1 MDRSELNPRLTRCGP
16 QPTQSP
22 CPYGDPE
29 ASGWDAGWCRC
40 RHGRRHRRA
49 RGPWARAAAGLWVDP
64 RHRCRGVAQALISQ
78 AVGCSRDHQAR
89 ELIAWVA
96 EDNTAARLLYARVG
110 FRPAGARQPL
120 PSNPAVE
127 ETRLPLLHVQ
137 IIGTPRA
144 RPATDLVRA
153 SVVAARFQPPA
164 GLRAANCGRATAAM
178 GAVNAAPRSDPTLGC
193 SPTAAALTRRCSYAW
208 WSASAT
214 GNRTSNEDK
223 GWCSPR
229 EVSSV
234 AHHPAGVTSNDA
246 SMTSRRPQ
254 PSDTPVSLVGG
265 APRRNRTGDP
275 ILTMEHG
282 FGEPLMASTGW
293 MVNLQ
298 LSVPFCAHRVVGK
311 LLG

>member
-1 MDRSELNPRLTRCGP
+1 MDRSERCGP
-16 QPTQSP
+16 QPTRPHARVVTQRLP
-22 CPYGDPE
+22 DGMQDGVGVGMAAVITEPAAP
-29 ASGWDAGWCRC
+29 
-40 RHGRRHRRA
+40 GRVQL
-49 RGPWARAAAGLWVDP
+49 PGLWVDP

-110 FRPAGARQPL
+110 FRPASARQPL

-127 ETRLPLLHVQ
+127 ETRLTLLHVQ

-144 RPATDLVRA
+144 RPATDLVYA

-164 GLRAANCGRATAAM
+164 GLRAANCGRATAAT

-214 GNRTSNEDK
+214 GNRTRTRTRA
-223 GWCSPR
+223 GAGPR
-229 EVSSV
+229 KVSSV
-234 AHHPAGVTSNDA
+234 AHHPAGVTSNEA

-254 PSDTPVSLVGG
+254 PSDTPVSLAGG

-275 ILTMEHG
+275 ILTMDV
-282 FGEPLMASTGW
+282 LCR
-293 MVNLQ
+293 
-298 LSVPFCAHRVVGK
+298 LS
-311 LLG
+311 